1 MEHALHFFHKTSIPS
16 DLLINVKVTIIQLH
30 GDSKIQS
37 NPPSKLILFLSLTK
51 VFINISKLKIRNYD
65 EGGGHVE
72 GTLVVLT
79 AEIFDSTG
87 STDEEIVPDTLDRTF
102 VSSDERQDKREQ
114 RLRTINK
121 FKILRLTGFGYLAE
135 TGLPASSQNL
145 STLALPCPRED
156 L

>member
-16 DLLINVKVTIIQLH
+16 DLLINDKVTIIQLH

-37 NPPSKLILFLSLTK
+37 NPPSKLILFLSL
-51 VFINISKLKIRNYD
+51 
-65 EGGGHVE
+65 
-72 GTLVVLT
+72 VVLT

-87 STDEEIVPDTLDRTF
+87 LTDEEIVPDTSDRTS

-121 FKILRLTGFGYLAE
+121 FKILRLTGFGYFAE
-135 TGLPASSQNL
+135 TDLHASSHNL